1 MSSEKGKSVKARPAA
16 VRQVLRGSLVALV
29 TVGVLAVSGCATADT
44 AAVVD
49 GHRITEQEAQEASRQ
64 ILAAQPDSG
73 ITTSSAVA
81 SLVMAGFINT
91 VAGEAGKGL
100 SDSAARTAIQT
111 IEDPAPATLELV
123 KASLAFNQMTSEEQ
137 GKAVDL
143 ASRADITINP
153 RYGTFDPEKISF
165 DPSTPNWITAE
176 PQPAEPQ
183 PAPTPQG

>member
-1 MSSEKGKSVKARPAA
+1 MEKGKSVKARPG
-16 VRQVLRGSLVALV
+16 VRQVLRGSVAAFV

-49 GHRITEQEAQEASRQ
+49 GHRITEQDAQEASRQ

-91 VAGEAGKGL
+91 VADEAGKGL
-100 SDSAARTAIQT
+100 SDSAARTAIAT

-123 KASLAFNQMTSEEQ
+123 RASLAFNQMTSQEQ
-137 GKAVDL
+137 SKAVSL
-143 ASRADITINP
+143 ASKADIKINP
-153 RYGTFDPEKISF
+153 RYGTFDPAKISF
-165 DPSTPNWITAE
+165 DPSTPNWIMPA
-176 PQPAEPQ
+176 PAEAQ
-183 PAPTPQG
+183 TPAATPQG